1 MRHRRCRG
9 RFALLTGCVVL
20 LIALTAGTPAWAAD
34 CPALEGH
41 YRVESFGPVL
51 GDSVTALGLQ
61 MAGFRDSEV
70 KITGSADQ
78 SLSFWIK
85 SGLSGA
91 MGRQPSR
98 VLTRG
103 VDYDCAAGVL
113 TLRQSTPST
122 RQTDEGYLEGRSTVS
137 LTRSGAGLGLA
148 TEFRGGQRSTLYS
161 YESARVSVPKLG
173 TGRILREGIR
183 WPGVQEPR
191 PAAQRYEPVPESDQ
205 VRDLR
210 RRLDGL
216 LAGAVRIGGLDDS
229 GTRVRASLSAS
240 RSEDVVA
247 FEDRL
252 REAGLVYTTARAPI
266 WTNNQYFMEF
276 VFGAEPGAN
285 AHGWHPSVFR
295 VQEEIERLRSPMI
308 SVRKVVDADDGYVAE
323 LDVIGDEPVDPLLQR
338 LRSGTPMFR
347 RVELIDDSPQAERR
361 NLRLVRLRLKTG

>member
-1 MRHRRCRG
+1 MRPGRCRRRLAPLAG
-9 RFALLTGCVVL
+9 CALLLV
-20 LIALTAGTPAWAAD
+20 AAAAGPSAQAAD

-51 GDSVTALGLQ
+51 GDAVTALGVP

-70 KITGSADQ
+70 KITGSAEQ
-78 SLSFWIK
+78 SLSLWIK

-91 MGRQPSR
+91 MARQPSR

-122 RQTDEGYLEGRSTVS
+122 RQTDEGYLEGRSIVS

-161 YESARVSVPKLG
+161 YDSARISVPKLG
-173 TGRILREGIR
+173 TGRTLRESIR
-183 WPGVQEPR
+183 WPGIGEPR
-191 PAAQRYEPVPESDQ
+191 PAVQRYEPVPESDQ

-252 REAGLVYTTARAPI
+252 REAGLVYTTTRAPI
-266 WTNNQYFMEF
+266 WSNNQYFMEF

-295 VQEEIERLRSPMI
+295 VQEEIERLRSPMV
-308 SVRKVVDADDGYVAE
+308 SVRKVDDAGDGYVAE

-338 LRSGTPMFR
+338 LRAGTTMFR
-347 RVELIDDSPQAERR
+347 RVELIDDQPHETQIAP
-361 NLRLVRLRLKTG
+361 VGLRLKTG